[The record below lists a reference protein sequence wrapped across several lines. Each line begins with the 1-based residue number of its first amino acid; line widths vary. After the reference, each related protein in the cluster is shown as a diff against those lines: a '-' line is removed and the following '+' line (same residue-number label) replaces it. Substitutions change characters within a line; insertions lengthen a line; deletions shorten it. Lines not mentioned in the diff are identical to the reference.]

1 MKLLGSP
8 GGRKL
13 AFSFFQVI
21 GNNKLENQYMHFQS
35 FLTKTAATPRL
46 QSFASQVIMLFTTP
60 IASRQQIGVI
70 LFLALLYIF
79 LPQKPPI
86 DWDLY
91 NNNFWS
97 GGIHAYNNQTI
108 VSPPWAFILMMP
120 YYLMRAEG
128 ARMFSVLVIGWLSYR
143 RRWSLSN
150 FLAITLSPFFL
161 VTLSKS
167 NMDILVMVF
176 PILLWESVERTRWQ
190 VAGRGVALSFLLLK
204 PQGTILIWLYLFWTC
219 RNELR
224 GLIKPLLIVALIVI
238 PISVIGSPP
247 LLLQWLNNLVNPAPQ
262 NVFYWSINNLSFST
276 YYSPFISLSVLL
288 VSFFTLW
295 GIMKWKRKRWC
306 REHTIASLLLASMF
320 LSPYASQQ
328 SFSSALAFIP
338 SWASFFTQCIVLVT
352 SLRTIEYWA
361 YIPPLILLI
370 GVISLYFYQP
380 AIEKGQAKI
389 PSTVKVN

>member
-1 MKLLGSP
+1 
-8 GGRKL
+8 
-13 AFSFFQVI
+13 
-21 GNNKLENQYMHFQS
+21 MHFQS
-35 FLTKTAATPRL
+35 FLTKSASTLKL
-46 QSFASQVIMLFTTP
+46 QSFANQVILLFTTP
-60 IASRQQIGVI
+60 IASRQQMGVI

-79 LPQKPPI
+79 LPQRPPI

-97 GGIHAYNNQTI
+97 AGFQAYNDQTI

-143 RRWSLSN
+143 RSWSLSK

-176 PILLWESVERTRWQ
+176 PILLWESVQGTRWQ
-190 VAGRGVALSFLLLK
+190 TLGRGFALSLLLLK
-204 PQGTILIWLYLFWTC
+204 PQGAVLIWIYLLWTS
-219 RNELR
+219 RDNWRELV
-224 GLIKPLLIVALIVI
+224 KPMLIVALLTI

-247 LLLQWLNNLVNPAPQ
+247 LLLQWINNLQYPDPQ
-262 NVFYWSINNLSFST
+262 NVIYWSINNMSFST
-276 YYSPFISLSVLL
+276 YYSPLISLLVII
-288 VSFFTLW
+288 VSFLSLW
-295 GIMKWKRKRWC
+295 GIMKWKRKLWC
-306 REHTIASLLLASMF
+306 RGHTIASLLLASMF

-328 SFSSALAFIP
+328 SLSSALAFIP
-338 SWASFFTQCIVLVT
+338 SWASFFTQYIVLGV

-380 AIEKGQAKI
+380 IVKTRQANS